1 MKKLYE
7 VVNFDT
13 REVFRVFA
21 TNDKTAKKACRCA
34 GDDCQAEEM
43 RGYDREAS
51 YPIYMLKDI
60 PADSYFRYVNCNSY
74 KVGNKTY
81 IKDKDSYNNS
91 TRKYCCTNF
100 DDICDYREFKP
111 TQWVVIDFTF

>member
-1 MKKLYE
+1 MKRLYE

-21 TNDKTAKKACRCA
+21 SNERSAKKLCRCTD
-34 GDDCQAEEM
+34 DDCQVEEM
-43 RGYDREAS
+43 LGYDREAS

-60 PADSYFRYVNCNSY
+60 PAGSYFRYVNCNSH
-74 KVGNKTY
+74 KVGNRTY
-81 IKDKDSYNNS
+81 IKDKDSYNTS
-91 TRKYCCTNF
+91 TKKYCCTYF
-100 DDICDYREFKP
+100 YDICDSREFKP